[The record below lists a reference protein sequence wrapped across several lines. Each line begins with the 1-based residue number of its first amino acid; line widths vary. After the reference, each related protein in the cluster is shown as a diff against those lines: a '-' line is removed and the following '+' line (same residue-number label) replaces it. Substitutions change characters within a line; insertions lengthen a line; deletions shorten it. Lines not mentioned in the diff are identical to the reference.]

1 MKVFIM
7 ISGYSSLNQH
17 KLKKS
22 KTFSNY
28 KIKSGRKLKPNSKI
42 LSVVNSII
50 GIMLLRINLMN
61 D

>member
-1 MKVFIM
+1 M